1 MATDKTKSSQ
11 VKIRYDVTSSLFA
24 SQFIVNT
31 SAEDLTINFSS
42 GPMTNPTGGET
53 ILPVHTRI
61 AMSTDGAKR
70 LHAILGQVLAEVKE
84 KQETAGTSKAQLPK
98 IQ

>member
-1 MATDKTKSSQ
+1 MSQQEKNKQQ
-11 VKIRYDVTSSLFA
+11 VKVRYTETSALFA

-31 SAEDLTINFSS
+31 SEEDITVNFSS
-42 GPMTNPTGGET
+42 GPMTDPAGSET

-61 AMSTDGAKR
+61 AMSTAGAVR
-70 LHAILGQVLAEVKE
+70 LYKVLGQVLSQQNKKE
-84 KQETAGTSKAQLPK
+84 QAADTSQAQLPK